1 MRFPIRSAVGIRH
14 VAHRNAADL
23 AGVWIGETLQDG
35 DSDGDARMIVLHAR
49 PSPGFRAAVDAIFG
63 AGAVVHVDEAEPL
76 DAVADDIR
84 VLLHVLTPVTAGFIA
99 SAPNLRL
106 IQKLGVGVNT
116 IALDAAR
123 GTGVAVCNMP
133 GTNSQA
139 VAEMALSL
147 MMAVMRRTC
156 FFDARTRAGEGWT
169 ADPSELDSVG
179 EICGRTVGLV
189 GFGDSAQRLA
199 PALAALGARVV
210 YTARGQRDGPFD
222 YWPLDRLVAQADVVS
237 LHVPLTDETRGII
250 DPLAM
255 KKGAVLVNTA
265 RGELVEEARL
275 VEALA
280 SGHLRG
286 AGLDVF
292 AREPIPAVSALL
304 ALPNVVLAPHIAWL
318 TPETLVRSLSVA
330 QENCRRLDA
339 GEALLHRVV

>member
-1 MRFPIRSAVGIRH
+1 
-14 VAHRNAADL
+14 
-23 AGVWIGETLQDG
+23 
-35 DSDGDARMIVLHAR
+35 MIVLHAR
-49 PSPGFRAAVDAIFG
+49 PSPGFREAVDAVFG
-63 AGAVVHVDEAEPL
+63 PGVVVHVDEAEAL
-76 DAVADDIR
+76 DGVADDITA
-84 VLLHVLTPVTAGFIA
+84 LLHVLTPVTADFIA
-99 SAPNLRL
+99 SAPKLRL

-123 GTGVAVCNMP
+123 THGVAVCNMP

-147 MMAVMRRTC
+147 MMAVLRRTC
-156 FFDARTRAGEGWT
+156 FFDTRTRSGQGWT

-179 EICGRTVGLV
+179 EICGRTIGLV

-210 YTARGQRDGPFD
+210 YTARSARDVPYD
-222 YWPLDRLVAQADVVS
+222 YWPLDRLIAESDVVS
-237 LHVPLTDETRGII
+237 LHVPLTDETRGMI

-255 KKGAVLVNTA
+255 KKGAVLINTA
-265 RGELVEEARL
+265 RGGLADEARL
-275 VEALA
+275 AEALG

-292 AREPIPAVSALL
+292 GEEPVPPDHALL

-330 QENCRRLDA
+330 HENCRRLGA
-339 GEALLHRVV
+339 GEALLHQVV